1 MGDQIKVV
9 IADNQGLFR
18 ELLHLALRPEGDI
31 KIVGEAADAR
41 QAIDLAS
48 DLKPDVVL
56 LDCGLSMMQDIEV
69 LQEIREKSLNT
80 KALILSSNKD
90 EATIFSALKA
100 GAKGYISKDAS
111 ISNLIKAIQVVHE
124 GELWVERKK
133 IARFFD
139 REAFAES
146 REDSREGRPEKELSP
161 REKEILCILASGC
174 TNREIAKSLFISEKT
189 VKSHLNS
196 VYKKL
201 NVTRRLQAILYA
213 VNRGLSKAEL
223 S

>member
-9 IADNQGLFR
+9 IADNQDLFR
-18 ELLHLALRPEGDI
+18 ELLHLALRPERDI
-31 KIVGEAADAR
+31 EIVGEAADGR
-41 QAIDLAS
+41 QAIDLIS
-48 DLKPDVVL
+48 DLKPDVAL
-56 LDCGLSMMQDIEV
+56 LDCSLSMMEDIEV
-69 LQEIREKSLNT
+69 LQAIREKSLNT
-80 KALILSSNKD
+80 KALILASNKD

-133 IARFFD
+133 IARFF
-139 REAFAES
+139 ESEVFAES
-146 REDSREGRPEKELSP
+146 LGDSQARRPEKELSP

-213 VNRGLSKAEL
+213 VNRGLS
-223 S
+223 

>member
-31 KIVGEAADAR
+31 EIVGEAADVN
-41 QAIDLAS
+41 QAIDLVS
-48 DLKPDVVL
+48 DLRPDVVL
-56 LDCGLSMMQDIEV
+56 LDCGLSMMEDIGV

-146 REDSREGRPEKELSP
+146 REDGRSRRPEKELSP
-161 REKEILCILASGC
+161 REKEILSILASGC
-174 TNREIAKSLFISEKT
+174 TNKEIAKSLFISEKT

-213 VNRGLSKAEL
+213 VNRGLS
-223 S
+223 